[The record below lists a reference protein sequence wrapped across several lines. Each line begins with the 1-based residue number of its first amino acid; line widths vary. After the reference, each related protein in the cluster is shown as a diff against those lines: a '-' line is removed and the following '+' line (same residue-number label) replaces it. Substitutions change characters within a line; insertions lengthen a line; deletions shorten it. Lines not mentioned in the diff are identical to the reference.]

1 MTTIKFLRLFA
12 LPLRSLAIISAL
24 ALVSLFMLSPEVKA
38 DINAVTPSPNSV
50 FVPVQNSYSFQV
62 NWQVNRTETVITST
76 RLVTSSSAALYVN
89 GANIGIV
96 AGNISGLSSLS
107 TAATGTIF
115 INDSITLN
123 ATQLKAIASSPAGRV
138 QIVRTFTD
146 TQTTL
151 SANIAVA
158 ATGVNTQA
166 LAVSRIDLSFSNNA
180 RTEVINQ
187 GSTLQAIA
195 EVSFTSSGILRG
207 EWRLIDPTTSY
218 GSQTGRV
225 LQVIR
230 QPLVSSGQ
238 GRIRIVSPQLPTDQ
252 SGLHL
257 VAFFVEQDDN
267 PIDIPILRYFV
278 IDTEDE
284 QELDTQPMTS
294 FAPQDN
300 ALLDA
305 ETVFSWAAVVDAV
318 AYQVEIFEQQATK
331 PLTGKLVPT
340 PILQIKLSAMSL
352 DWLEPGGQY
361 LWRVKALGPGGKVL
375 AVSPKKAVHTP

>member
-1 MTTIKFLRLFA
+1 MTTTKFLRLFA

-62 NWQVNRTETVITST
+62 NWQINRTETVITST
-76 RLVTSSSAALYVN
+76 KLVTSSSAALYVN
-89 GANIGIV
+89 GANIGTV
-96 AGNISGLSSLS
+96 AGNISGLSTLNR
-107 TAATGTIF
+107 AATGTIF
-115 INDSITLN
+115 INDTITLN

-146 TQTTL
+146 TQTNL
-151 SANIAVA
+151 SANIAVS

-166 LAVSRIDLSFSNNA
+166 LEVSRIDLSFSNNA

-238 GRIRIVSPQLPTDQ
+238 GRTRIVSPQLPTDQ

-318 AYQVEIFEQQATK
+318 AYQVEIFEQQATQ

-361 LWRVKALGPGGKVL
+361 LWRVKALGLGGKVL
-375 AVSPKKAVHTP
+375 AVSPKKPVHTP